1 MENILDKI
9 SGIKAWAEDDRPRE
23 KFLLKGKQSLSNTEL
38 LAILIAT
45 GTKNESAVDLAR
57 KILQLTNDNLNEL
70 GKLSINDLKKV
81 KGIGEAKAITIAA
94 ALELGR
100 RRKDEDAKQIE
111 IVKTSRE
118 VFNYFEPLLADLPHE
133 EFWILLLARNR
144 KVIARVKISEGGVA
158 GTVVDTKIIFKH
170 AIENLASYIVLCHNH
185 PSGNLQPSTADIQIT
200 KNLKNAGKLLDID
213 IVDHIIIGNNKYY
226 SFADNDNF

>member
-1 MENILDKI
+1 MENILDKL

-200 KNLKNAGKLLDID
+200 KNLKNAAKLLDID

-226 SFADNDNF
+226 SFADNDDF

>member
-1 MENILDKI
+1 MEESLDKFT
-9 SGIKAWAEDDRPRE
+9 GIKAWAEDDRPRE
-23 KFLLKGKQSLSNTEL
+23 KFLLKGKQSLSNAEL

-57 KILQLTNDNLNEL
+57 KILQLTSENINEL
-70 GKLSINDLKKV
+70 AKLTINDLKKV

-111 IVKTSRE
+111 IIKNSRE
-118 VFNYFEPLLADLPHE
+118 AFNYFEPLLADLPHE

-144 KVIARVKISEGGVA
+144 KVIARKKISEGGVA

-170 AIENLASYIVLCHNH
+170 AIEHLASYIVLCHNH
-185 PSGNLQPSTADIQIT
+185 PSGNLQPSAADVQIT
-200 KNLKNAGKLLDID
+200 KNLKNAGKVLDID
-213 IVDHIIIGNNKYY
+213 VVDHIIVGNDKYY

>member
-1 MENILDKI
+1 MENILDKF

-70 GKLSINDLKKV
+70 GKLSIKDLKKV

-200 KNLKNAGKLLDID
+200 KNLKNAAKLLDID

-226 SFADNDNF
+226 SFADNDDF

>member
-1 MENILDKI
+1 MENNLDKF

-23 KFLLKGKQSLSNTEL
+23 KFLLKGKHSLSNTEL

-81 KGIGEAKAITIAA
+81 KGIGDAKAITIAA

-200 KNLKNAGKLLDID
+200 KNLKNAAKLLDID

>member
-1 MENILDKI
+1 MENNLDKF

-23 KFLLKGKQSLSNTEL
+23 KFLLKGKHSLSNTEL

-200 KNLKNAGKLLDID
+200 KNLKNAAKLLDID

>member
-1 MENILDKI
+1 MENNLDKF

-70 GKLSINDLKKV
+70 GKLSIKDLKKV

-200 KNLKNAGKLLDID
+200 KNLKNAAKLLDIV

-226 SFADNDNF
+226 SFADNDDF

>member
-1 MENILDKI
+1 M
-9 SGIKAWAEDDRPRE
+9 
-23 KFLLKGKQSLSNTEL
+23 
-38 LAILIAT
+38 
-45 GTKNESAVDLAR
+45 
-57 KILQLTNDNLNEL
+57 
-70 GKLSINDLKKV
+70 
-81 KGIGEAKAITIAA
+81 
-94 ALELGR
+94 
-100 RRKDEDAKQIE
+100 
-111 IVKTSRE
+111 
-118 VFNYFEPLLADLPHE
+118 PHE

-185 PSGNLQPSTADIQIT
+185 PSGNLQPSAADIQIT
-200 KNLKNAGKLLDID
+200 KNLKNAAKLLDID

>member
-200 KNLKNAGKLLDID
+200 KNLKNAAKLLDID

>member
-1 MENILDKI
+1 MENNLDKF

-118 VFNYFEPLLADLPHE
+118 VFNYFEP
-133 EFWILLLARNR
+133 
-144 KVIARVKISEGGVA
+144 
-158 GTVVDTKIIFKH
+158 
-170 AIENLASYIVLCHNH
+170 
-185 PSGNLQPSTADIQIT
+185 
-200 KNLKNAGKLLDID
+200 
-213 IVDHIIIGNNKYY
+213 
-226 SFADNDNF
+226 

>member
-1 MENILDKI
+1 MENNLDKF

-23 KFLLKGKQSLSNTEL
+23 KFLLKGKRSLSNTEL

-144 KVIARVKISEGGVA
+144 KVIARIKISEGGIA
-158 GTVVDTKIIFKH
+158 GTLVDTKIIFKH

-200 KNLKNAGKLLDID
+200 KNLKNAAKLLDID

>member
-1 MENILDKI
+1 MENNLDKF

-200 KNLKNAGKLLDID
+200 KNLKNAAKLLDID

-226 SFADNDNF
+226 SFADNDDF